1 LATEG
6 ARCPMVR
13 LPEVFTSLLRGVS
26 VPPRKTSESSRD
38 FQAAY
43 DGMRRLLDVA
53 QSGYCDIA
61 AGLFLSPGGVHAAQ
75 GCYLQGGF
83 GDRASN
89 VPESKEP
96 TNGPHPSR
104 SSCTSDRSRAT
115 AHLRERQATR
125 NAGPECKILHE
136 IHDAAIV
143 RWLLDAC

>member
-75 GCYLQGGF
+75 GCYLQGGLW
-83 GDRASN
+83 GQGLKCAREQRTDKRAAPQ
-89 VPESKEP
+89 PE
-96 TNGPHPSR
+96 
-104 SSCTSDRSRAT
+104 
-115 AHLRERQATR
+115 
-125 NAGPECKILHE
+125 
-136 IHDAAIV
+136 
-143 RWLLDAC
+143 